1 MADIR
6 SDVTKAAWEMTKVA
20 QDAAYVAIG
29 LGVIG
34 VQKAQVRRRDLRSQL
49 ERPLGDVLKVV
60 EAPIADFRKVVEPSI
75 ADFRKEF
82 GKAVKELDKSFGQF
96 IERFDATLEPMSER
110 LPAGAQQV
118 VQQAKEA
125 RDQLRGYLTSLA
137 A

>member
-6 SDVTKAAWEMTKVA
+6 SDVTKAATEITRVA

-34 VQKAQVRRRDLRSQL
+34 VQKAQVRRRELRSQF
-49 ERPLGDVLKVV
+49 ERPLEDVRKAV
-60 EAPIADFRKVVEPSI
+60 EAPIADFRK
-75 ADFRKEF
+75 EF
-82 GKAVKELDKSFGQF
+82 AKAVKEFDKTFGQF
-96 IERFDATLEPMSER
+96 IERFDATIEPMSER

-125 RDQLRGYLTSLA
+125 RDQLRDYLVTQLA